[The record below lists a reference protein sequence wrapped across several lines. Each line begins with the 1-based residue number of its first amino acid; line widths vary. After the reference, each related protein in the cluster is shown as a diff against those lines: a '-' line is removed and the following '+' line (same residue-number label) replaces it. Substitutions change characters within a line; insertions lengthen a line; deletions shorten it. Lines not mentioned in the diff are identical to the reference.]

1 MERPNWRSYEGRNAA
16 SSTTVAVAAAAV
28 AAVAAAVGAVDVAD
42 AMNAAKKKDQDVAP
56 RMIDGGAV
64 VALVV
69 EAAVAA
75 TIFSLLS
82 GLHAWVASGFPDA
95 AAEAVP
101 AAAGGWG
108 VVDRDSR

>member
-16 SSTTVAVAAAAV
+16 SSTTVAVAVAAV

-64 VALVV
+64 VVALVV

-101 AAAGGWG
+101 P
-108 VVDRDSR
+108 